1 VADTEDNAQGSAN
14 GRLLIIGGG
23 ISGMTVAL
31 EAAETG
37 REVVLVERSAYLGGR
52 VVQSNQY
59 FPKLCPPS
67 CGLEINLKRLRANP
81 RIRVYTLAEV
91 EKVAGGK
98 GNFEITVRQN
108 PRFVNEK
115 CTACDDCTAVCPVE
129 RDNPFNYGLD
139 KTKAIYQ
146 PHQRSFPLRHVIDMT
161 VCQGKDCNKCVAACK
176 YDAIELD
183 MQPRTFTVQAAS
195 VVIATGWQPPDATK
209 LEKLGF
215 GQYPNV
221 ITNVMM
227 ERLAAPDGPTGGK
240 LLRPS
245 DGHPAKKVAFVQC
258 AGSRDENHYPY
269 CSGVCCL
276 ASLKQA
282 TYVRESGADA
292 EARIFYIDVRA
303 TGRLEDFFT
312 RVSSDE
318 KVSLNKG
325 KVANIEEDPTT
336 HNLFVEA
343 EDTLSGRKLREE
355 ADLVVLATGMTPCD
369 GLPELPLNVPR
380 DDYGF
385 FVDDDSR
392 NGIYAVG
399 CAKKPV
405 DVATCVR
412 DATGVA
418 LKAMQAERS
427 LRRQAKGVPP
437 LAPRDSCRTSR
448 TGADGTQERIV
459 DKKIGAYICSGCGIG
474 DCLDV
479 EQAAK
484 EGADGVKPAL
494 CRTHAAL
501 CSDEGLDLI
510 RKDMA
515 EEGVNTLVIG
525 ACSPRMMTEQFNFDR
540 TTTHVERVNLREQV
554 AWSHEPGEENT
565 QELAEDYVRMGLARA
580 AKAKLPEPVIPEI
593 NKTILVV
600 GGGVAGLTAA
610 HEAARAG
617 YDVALV
623 EREAELGGW
632 AAKFPKHTPRRPP
645 YDTPVANGLPGL
657 IAKVQGHEK
666 IRVFTSTGI
675 EQTAGAPGMFDVTL
689 RNASTETLR
698 IGAIIQTTGWSPYD
712 AGKLS
717 ALGFGQ
723 SPDVIT
729 NVQFE
734 ELAAGSPGQLTRPS
748 DGSAARRIVF
758 VQCAGSRDSDHLEYC
773 SGVCCA
779 TTLKQA
785 LCIRERD
792 PEAQVYIVYKDMRT
806 PGQAE
811 EFYRRVQEEEGVFFT
826 KGEVTGVHA
835 NGNGSVAVDARDTL
849 LGESIRLEA
858 DLVVLATGMV
868 PNAVAPK
875 RLPGVADEEDKPATA
890 PAATAA
896 CEPAEA
902 RWARYSPSRR
912 RPTSP
917 ACSTCSTAWARNCR
931 C

>member
-1 VADTEDNAQGSAN
+1 MDGRAVAARPGRRPVQRDGGALQRADPPRPVPSGRASGSKADGDVSYGGLRLGQVPPVRVREQFPSAFRGRGEAVRDDAKRRRGAASLRVRLAEVLPARTEDHEAQAGGGERAEPPEHVTSVVAGAEPVEPSGAPLPCRTQTTRWRARLQRIARFTVADTEDNAQGSAN

-418 LKAMQAERS
+418 LKAMQA
-427 LRRQAKGVPP
+427 
-437 LAPRDSCRTSR
+437 
-448 TGADGTQERIV
+448 
-459 DKKIGAYICSGCGIG
+459 
-474 DCLDV
+474 
-479 EQAAK
+479 
-484 EGADGVKPAL
+484 
-494 CRTHAAL
+494 
-501 CSDEGLDLI
+501 
-510 RKDMA
+510 
-515 EEGVNTLVIG
+515 
-525 ACSPRMMTEQFNFDR
+525 
-540 TTTHVERVNLREQV
+540 
-554 AWSHEPGEENT
+554 
-565 QELAEDYVRMGLARA
+565 
-580 AKAKLPEPVIPEI
+580 
-593 NKTILVV
+593 
-600 GGGVAGLTAA
+600 
-610 HEAARAG
+610 
-617 YDVALV
+617 
-623 EREAELGGW
+623 
-632 AAKFPKHTPRRPP
+632 
-645 YDTPVANGLPGL
+645 
-657 IAKVQGHEK
+657 
-666 IRVFTSTGI
+666 
-675 EQTAGAPGMFDVTL
+675 
-689 RNASTETLR
+689 
-698 IGAIIQTTGWSPYD
+698 
-712 AGKLS
+712 
-717 ALGFGQ
+717 
-723 SPDVIT
+723 
-729 NVQFE
+729 
-734 ELAAGSPGQLTRPS
+734 
-748 DGSAARRIVF
+748 
-758 VQCAGSRDSDHLEYC
+758 
-773 SGVCCA
+773 
-779 TTLKQA
+779 
-785 LCIRERD
+785 
-792 PEAQVYIVYKDMRT
+792 
-806 PGQAE
+806 
-811 EFYRRVQEEEGVFFT
+811 
-826 KGEVTGVHA
+826 
-835 NGNGSVAVDARDTL
+835 
-849 LGESIRLEA
+849 
-858 DLVVLATGMV
+858 
-868 PNAVAPK
+868 
-875 RLPGVADEEDKPATA
+875 
-890 PAATAA
+890 
-896 CEPAEA
+896 
-902 RWARYSPSRR
+902 
-912 RPTSP
+912 
-917 ACSTCSTAWARNCR
+917 
-931 C
+931 